1 MTMTHIMVGRI
12 KLSAPNTSL
21 HTSPHTSPITTLG
34 RFCFSIHCSTM
45 ITTNNAVIAKSM
57 PSAENGST
65 FPSRA
70 PMPEPMIQ

>member
-1 MTMTHIMVGRI
+1 MTHIMVGRI

-45 ITTNNAVIAKSM
+45 ITTYYAVIAMSLR
-57 PSAENGST
+57 SVENGST